1 MITTGTLFPHSD
13 RTVILASAGAGKG
26 LPVTSKILTRNGFIQ
41 LKDLQLY
48 DKVISPVDG
57 KEYPVT
63 GIYNRG
69 YRHVN
74 KITFTNRTSVLFD
87 DDHLWAIQSGA
98 DRYAGKPFTVV
109 TAEELKNTPLHRQAG
124 KWRKH
129 LVFIPVSCPVE
140 FSDED
145 LPMPYALG
153 LFISDGCT
161 VNRSIVIAE
170 KDVKRKFEVEIK
182 ECGGYLKPLKK
193 KYNYYIK
200 NFSMFQDK
208 FSFFGTHSYN
218 KFIPKEYLYASLDTR
233 RKLLAGLI
241 DGDGTV
247 SSSGKIDFDS
257 TSAQLIED
265 ITFLV
270 SSLGGVVTKRKE
282 KTGKYKKDGCT
293 VICRTV
299 YRINFWLPE
308 GVVLSEKHTRRLNF
322 CAKQRNQYKAVES
335 IEDAGYAD
343 CMCIY
348 IDSPDHLFIT
358 DDWIVTHNTS
368 RLMDILGEQLV
379 TTDSSRIA
387 FVTFTRKGVSE
398 GISRVLK
405 KYPFLSYEQLPFFR
419 TLHSLCFR
427 ELKLDRNRLW
437 GIKHEKLLNASIGC
451 NVHRFYDIDHATRD
465 NQILDAYDIERSGG
479 RADPNIVCTPEYE
492 RLTKAYDEVK
502 KQTGAIDFTDCL
514 QMFVEQGKSLPVDVA
529 CIDECFSP
537 ETKVRMA
544 DGSVKEIKH
553 INVGDTV
560 QGTKGPTTV
569 IAKHE
574 GIDDMYNVVSCK
586 NEVLFTCNSR
596 HALISPFSD
605 SWEEAQNLEI
615 TKVYFQEFGGE
626 EKPPLLKRKQ
636 SIVEYTQDFVICRVE
651 RTKKSGYVGIT
662 VDALDS
668 LFVLANGC
676 VVHNCQDLTDLQWA
690 VCNVAFA
697 DAKKVYCAGDDFQC
711 QRKEDKV
718 LTRDGYKQIQ
728 DVTDNDCLISFDIK
742 HQEFKGFKSA
752 EYHPQIA
759 RRPFKGD
766 LITVS
771 NEKKEEASFTP
782 EHKLLVRFDYSNTN
796 IRCVYLMK
804 KGAWYRIGQCQIFNA
819 QGTLHLGTRMRQEK
833 ADACWI
839 LRICTTHQEA
849 RNWEAIY
856 SYGFGIPQMSWKF
869 WTTAGDINKVY
880 DSLPDLVSNVEKL
893 LVSVGKYIEFPL
905 LTDERLKE
913 RKGGTPLTLCEA
925 VNLCPEIM
933 KLPVYKPDTKTVDW
947 QSFSVGKNFYN
958 DFVYSM
964 NVPVHHTYITNGGIV
979 SHNCVFSYAGA
990 NPQVLIDLAK
1000 VSKTEKLEISHR
1012 LPTSVYRL
1020 AKKITDNIEV
1030 KIDKDYRP
1038 KDFAKKGNIK
1048 FLPDL
1053 LSLYPFL
1060 KNQAEGDWYILT
1072 RNTSF
1077 QKDVISL
1084 LEGLILPYIAN
1095 DRYFIPSKDWIKI
1108 KDFWMFRKEGY
1119 KTEEKR
1125 DEFLKQYS
1133 IKNIYGSMVETQL
1146 FDPIKSTLY
1155 QAYLDLYGFDKLE
1168 EWYTKKKG
1176 IVVSNIHRVKGGE
1189 AQNVA
1194 IIMDCGKKVAEHA
1207 FEVPDDELRTLYVAV
1222 TRTKENLFFIRSDSN
1237 DALDTLLWK
1246 CINSGE

>member
-1 MITTGTLFPHSD
+1 MITTGTLFPNAD

-41 LKDLQLY
+41 LKDLKLY

-74 KITFTNRTSVLFD
+74 KITFTNNTSITCD
-87 DDHLWAIQSGA
+87 DDHLWTIQTENM
-98 DRYAGKPFTVV
+98 RRVNTWKTVSMD
-109 TAEELKNTPLHRQAG
+109 ELKQLKLKRQCIYRT
-124 KWRKH
+124 RKYNKH
-129 LVFIPVSCPVE
+129 CIFIPISCPVE
-140 FSDED
+140 LGSKVEKNAYKIGVTYSKHPDILRFED
-145 LPMPYALG
+145 ILTFNLE
-153 LFISDGCT
+153 S
-161 VNRSIVIAE
+161 
-170 KDVKRKFEVEIK
+170 
-182 ECGGYLKPLKK
+182 
-193 KYNYYIK
+193 
-200 NFSMFQDK
+200 
-208 FSFFGTHSYN
+208 
-218 KFIPKEYLYASLDTR
+218 R
-233 RKLLAGLI
+233 RELLAGIL
-241 DGDGTV
+241 DTTGHV
-247 SSSGKIDFDS
+247 EESNKIWTRSKEGCNFI
-257 TSAQLIED
+257 LK
-265 ITFLV
+265 FLV
-270 SSLGGVVTKRKE
+270 SSLGGCVTQNRVTKDNYYE
-282 KTGKYKKDGCT
+282 
-293 VICRTV
+293 IS
-299 YRINFWLPE
+299 FWLPE
-308 GVVLSEKHTRRLNF
+308 GVNLR
-322 CAKQRNQYKAVES
+322 AKRYNKYKKIANVKPYKAIES
-335 IEDAGYAD
+335 IEDAGYED
-343 CMCIY
+343 CLCIY

-368 RLMDILGEQLV
+368 RLMNILGEQLV

-398 GISRVLK
+398 GVQRVLK

-437 GIKHEKLLNASIGC
+437 GIKHEKLLNASIGS
-451 NVHRFYDIDHATRD
+451 NVHRFYDIDHATKD

-479 RADPNIVCTPEYE
+479 SADPNIVCTPEYA

-514 QMFVEQGKSLPVDVA
+514 KMFVEQGKSLPVDIA

-537 ETKVRMA
+537 ETEVRMA
-544 DGSVKEIKH
+544 DGGIKEIRDIK
-553 INVGDTV
+553 VGDKV
-560 QGTKGPTTV
+560 QGTKGATTV

-574 GIDDMYNVVSCK
+574 GIDDMYNVVFHDK
-586 NEVLFTCNSR
+586 VLFTCNSR
-596 HALISPFSD
+596 HALVAPRTGT
-605 SWEEAQNLEI
+605 WEEARNLK
-615 TKVYFQEFGGE
+615 TTRVSFKRLDGRFQL
-626 EKPPLLKRKQ
+626 PVL
-636 SIVEYTQDFVICRVE
+636 CRVQY
-651 RTKKSGYVGIT
+651 TKKSEYVGIT

-676 VVHNCQDLTDLQWA
+676 VVHNCQDLTDLQWD
-690 VCNVAFA
+690 VCNIAFA
-697 DAKKVYCAGDDFQC
+697 NAKKVYCAGDDFQC
-711 QRKEDKV
+711 QRKDDKV
-718 LTRDGYKQIQ
+718 LTRNGYKQIQ
-728 DVTDNDCLISFDIK
+728 DVTDKDCLVSFDIR
-742 HQEFKGFKSA
+742 HQEFKGFKA
-752 EYHPQIA
+752 ADYHPQVA
-759 RRPFKGD
+759 KRPFKGE
-766 LITVS
+766 LVTVT
-771 NEKKEEASFTP
+771 NEEKETASFTP

-804 KGAWYRIGQCQIFNA
+804 KGSWYRIGQCQIFNL
-819 QGTLHLGTRMRQEK
+819 QGTLHLGTRMRAEE
-833 ADACWI
+833 AEACWI
-839 LRICTTHQEA
+839 LRVCSTCTEA
-849 RNWEAIY
+849 RDWEAIY
-856 SYGFGIPQMSWKF
+856 SYKFGIPQMSWKF
-869 WTTAGDINKVY
+869 WKNAGDINKVY
-880 DSLPDLVSNVEKL
+880 NSLPDLISNVEKL
-893 LVSVGKYIEFPL
+893 LTSVGKYIEFPL
-905 LTDERLKE
+905 LTDERLKA

-933 KLPVYKPDTKTVDW
+933 KLPVYNSDGKTVAW
-947 QSFSVGKNFYN
+947 QSFSVGKSFYN

-1000 VSKTEKLEISHR
+1000 VSKTEKLEVSHR
-1012 LPTSVYRL
+1012 LPTSVYKL

-1038 KDFAKKGNIK
+1038 KDYAKKGNIK

-1060 KNQAEGDWYILT
+1060 RNQAEGDWYILT

-1077 QKDVISL
+1077 QKDVIAL
-1084 LEGLILPYIAN
+1084 LEGLLLPYIAN
-1095 DRYFIPSKDWIKI
+1095 DRYFIPAKDWAKI

-1125 DEFLKQYS
+1125 DEFFKQYS
-1133 IKNIYGSMVETQL
+1133 IKNIFGSMVETQL
-1146 FDPIKSTLY
+1146 FNPIKSTLY

-1194 IIMDCGKKVAEHA
+1194 IVMDCGKKVAEHA
-1207 FEVPDDELRTLYVAV
+1207 FESPDDELRTLYVAV

>member
-87 DDHLWAIQSGA
+87 DDHLWSIQSDA
-98 DRYAGKPFTVV
+98 DRCAGKPFTVV

-182 ECGGYLKPLKK
+182 ECGGYLKSLKK

-299 YRINFWLPE
+299 YRITFWLPE

-343 CMCIY
+343 CLCIY

-676 VVHNCQDLTDLQWA
+676 VVHNCQDLTDLQWD

-697 DAKKVYCAGDDFQC
+697 DAKKVYCAGDDFQA
-711 QRKEDKV
+711 
-718 LTRDGYKQIQ
+718 L
-728 DVTDNDCLISFDIK
+728 
-742 HQEFKGFKSA
+742 
-752 EYHPQIA
+752 
-759 RRPFKGD
+759 
-766 LITVS
+766 
-771 NEKKEEASFTP
+771 
-782 EHKLLVRFDYSNTN
+782 
-796 IRCVYLMK
+796 
-804 KGAWYRIGQCQIFNA
+804 
-819 QGTLHLGTRMRQEK
+819 
-833 ADACWI
+833 
-839 LRICTTHQEA
+839 
-849 RNWEAIY
+849 
-856 SYGFGIPQMSWKF
+856 
-869 WTTAGDINKVY
+869 
-880 DSLPDLVSNVEKL
+880 
-893 LVSVGKYIEFPL
+893 
-905 LTDERLKE
+905 
-913 RKGGTPLTLCEA
+913 
-925 VNLCPEIM
+925 
-933 KLPVYKPDTKTVDW
+933 
-947 QSFSVGKNFYN
+947 
-958 DFVYSM
+958 
-964 NVPVHHTYITNGGIV
+964 
-979 SHNCVFSYAGA
+979 FSYAGA

>member
-1 MITTGTLFPHSD
+1 MITTGTLFPHSE
-13 RTVILASAGAGKG
+13 RTVILASAGSGKG
-26 LPVTSKILTRNGFIQ
+26 LPITSKILTRNGFIQ

-87 DDHLWAIQSGA
+87 DDHLWAIQSDA

-140 FSDED
+140 FSDKD

-153 LFISDGCT
+153 LFISDGCFT
-161 VNRSIVIAE
+161 NKRIVLAE
-170 KDVKRKFEVEIK
+170 EDVKQKFENEIGT
-182 ECGGYLKPLKK
+182 CGSYLKPLKE
-193 KYNYYIK
+193 KYNYYI
-200 NFSMFQDK
+200 SK
-208 FSFFGTHSYN
+208 FSRFKTILPSFGTHSYN
-218 KFIPKEYLYASLDTR
+218 KFIPKEYLYASLETR

-282 KTGKYKKDGCT
+282 KIGKYKKDGNII
-293 VICRTV
+293 ICRPV
-299 YRINFWLPE
+299 YRITFWLPD
-308 GVVLSEKHTRRLNF
+308 GVVLSEKQMRRLNS
-322 CAKQRNQYKAVES
+322 CAKQRHQYKAVES
-335 IEDAGYAD
+335 IEDAGYAE

-368 RLMDILGEQLV
+368 RLMNILGKQLV

-387 FVTFTRKGVSE
+387 FVTFTRKGVAE

-427 ELKLDRNRLW
+427 ELKIDRSRLW
-437 GIKHEKLLNASIGC
+437 GLKHEKLLNASIGS
-451 NVHRFYDIDHATRD
+451 NVHRLYDLEHATRD

-492 RLTKAYDEVK
+492 RLTKAYEEVK

-514 QMFVEQGKSLPVDVA
+514 QMFVEQGKSLPVDIA

-537 ETKVRMA
+537 ETEVRMA
-544 DGSVKEIKH
+544 DGSIKEIRH
-553 INVGDTV
+553 IKVGDKV
-560 QGTKGPTTV
+560 QGIRGATTV

-574 GIDDMYNVVSCK
+574 GIDDMYDVVSPENK
-586 NEVLFTCNSR
+586 VLFTCNSR
-596 HALISPFSD
+596 HALVDPISD
-605 SWEEAQNLEI
+605 YWEEAQNL
-615 TKVYFQEFGGE
+615 TTTRVSF
-626 EKPPLLKRKQ
+626 KRFDGLYQ
-636 SIVEYTQDFVICRVE
+636 RAVLCGVQQ
-651 RTKKSGYVGIT
+651 TKKSEYVGIT

-676 VVHNCQDLTDLQWA
+676 VVHNCQDLTDLQWD
-690 VCNVAFA
+690 VCNVAFS
-697 DAKKVYCAGDDFQC
+697 DAKKVYCAGDDFQA
-711 QRKEDKV
+711 
-718 LTRDGYKQIQ
+718 L
-728 DVTDNDCLISFDIK
+728 
-742 HQEFKGFKSA
+742 
-752 EYHPQIA
+752 
-759 RRPFKGD
+759 
-766 LITVS
+766 
-771 NEKKEEASFTP
+771 
-782 EHKLLVRFDYSNTN
+782 
-796 IRCVYLMK
+796 
-804 KGAWYRIGQCQIFNA
+804 
-819 QGTLHLGTRMRQEK
+819 
-833 ADACWI
+833 
-839 LRICTTHQEA
+839 
-849 RNWEAIY
+849 
-856 SYGFGIPQMSWKF
+856 
-869 WTTAGDINKVY
+869 
-880 DSLPDLVSNVEKL
+880 
-893 LVSVGKYIEFPL
+893 
-905 LTDERLKE
+905 
-913 RKGGTPLTLCEA
+913 
-925 VNLCPEIM
+925 
-933 KLPVYKPDTKTVDW
+933 
-947 QSFSVGKNFYN
+947 
-958 DFVYSM
+958 
-964 NVPVHHTYITNGGIV
+964 
-979 SHNCVFSYAGA
+979 FSYAGA

-1012 LPTSVYRL
+1012 LPVSVYNL

-1038 KDFAKKGNIK
+1038 KNFARKGSIK

-1077 QKDVISL
+1077 QKDVVAL
-1084 LEGLILPYIAN
+1084 LEGLVLPYVAN
-1095 DRYFIPSKDWIKI
+1095 DRYFIPTKDWAKI
-1108 KDFWMFRKEGY
+1108 KDFWMFRKVGY

-1125 DEFLKQYS
+1125 DEFMKQYS
-1133 IKNIYGSMVETQL
+1133 IKNIFGSMVETSL

-1155 QAYLDLYGFDKLE
+1155 QAYLDMYGFDKLE
-1168 EWYTKKKG
+1168 DWYTKKRG

-1246 CINSGE
+1246 CINSGA

>member
-1 MITTGTLFPHSD
+1 MITTGTLFPHSE

-26 LPVTSKILTRNGFIQ
+26 LPVTSKILTKKGFIQ

-74 KITFTNRTSVLFD
+74 KATFTNGTSVLFD
-87 DDHLWAIQSGA
+87 DDHLWAIQSDA
-98 DRYAGKPFTVV
+98 DRCAGKPFTVV
-109 TAEELKNTPLHRQAG
+109 SAEELKNTPLHRQAG

-140 FSDED
+140 FSDKD

-153 LFISDGCT
+153 LFISDGST
-161 VNRSIVIAE
+161 VARNIVIAE
-170 KDVKRKFEVEIK
+170 EDVKRKFEDDIK

-193 KYNYYIK
+193 KYNYYLYNFRSFK
-200 NFSMFQDK
+200 NK

-218 KFIPKEYLYASLDTR
+218 KFIPKEYLYASLETR

-247 SSSGKIDFDS
+247 YSSGKIDFDS

-270 SSLGGVVTKRKE
+270 SSLGGVVTKRNG
-282 KTGKYKKDGCT
+282 KTGKYKKDGNT
-293 VICRTV
+293 IMCRSV
-299 YRINFWLPE
+299 YRITFWLPE
-308 GVVLSEKHTRRLNF
+308 GVVLSEKHMRRLDF
-322 CAKQRNQYKAVES
+322 CANQRHQYKAIES
-335 IEDAGYAD
+335 IEDAGYED

-398 GISRVLK
+398 GVSRVLK

-437 GIKHEKLLNASIGC
+437 GIQHEKLLNASIGS
-451 NVHRFYDIDHATRD
+451 NVHRFYDIDHATKD

-514 QMFVEQGKSLPVDVA
+514 QLFVEQGKSLPVDIA

-537 ETKVRMA
+537 ETEVRMA
-544 DGSVKEIKH
+544 DGSTKEIRH
-553 INVGDTV
+553 IKVGDKV
-560 QGTKGPTTV
+560 QGTRGATTV
-569 IAKHE
+569 IAKQE
-574 GIDDMYNVVSCK
+574 GVDDMYNVVSPE
-586 NEVLFTCNSR
+586 NTVLFTCNSR
-596 HALISPFSD
+596 HALVSPVTGT
-605 SWEEAQNLEI
+605 WEEARKLE
-615 TKVYFQEFGGE
+615 TTRVSFKRFYSCFQV
-626 EKPPLLKRKQ
+626 PVL
-636 SIVEYTQDFVICRVE
+636 CRVHH
-651 RTKKSGYVGIT
+651 TKKAAYVGIT

-676 VVHNCQDLTDLQWA
+676 VVHNCQDLTDLQWD

-697 DAKKVYCAGDDFQC
+697 NAKKVYCAGDDYQ
-711 QRKEDKV
+711 
-718 LTRDGYKQIQ
+718 
-728 DVTDNDCLISFDIK
+728 
-742 HQEFKGFKSA
+742 
-752 EYHPQIA
+752 
-759 RRPFKGD
+759 
-766 LITVS
+766 
-771 NEKKEEASFTP
+771 
-782 EHKLLVRFDYSNTN
+782 
-796 IRCVYLMK
+796 
-804 KGAWYRIGQCQIFNA
+804 
-819 QGTLHLGTRMRQEK
+819 
-833 ADACWI
+833 
-839 LRICTTHQEA
+839 
-849 RNWEAIY
+849 
-856 SYGFGIPQMSWKF
+856 
-869 WTTAGDINKVY
+869 
-880 DSLPDLVSNVEKL
+880 
-893 LVSVGKYIEFPL
+893 
-905 LTDERLKE
+905 
-913 RKGGTPLTLCEA
+913 
-925 VNLCPEIM
+925 
-933 KLPVYKPDTKTVDW
+933 
-947 QSFSVGKNFYN
+947 
-958 DFVYSM
+958 
-964 NVPVHHTYITNGGIV
+964 
-979 SHNCVFSYAGA
+979 CVFSYAGA

-1000 VSKTEKLEISHR
+1000 VSRTEKLEVSHR
-1012 LPTSVYRL
+1012 LPTSVYKL

-1038 KDFAKKGNIK
+1038 KNSAKKGNIK

-1072 RNTSF
+1072 RNTAF
-1077 QKDVISL
+1077 QKDVIVL
-1084 LEGLILPYIAN
+1084 LEGLLLPYVAN
-1095 DRYFIPSKDWIKI
+1095 DRYFIPAKDWAKI

-1133 IKNIYGSMVETQL
+1133 IKNIFGSMVETQL
-1146 FDPIKSTLY
+1146 FNPIKSTLY

-1237 DALDTLLWK
+1237 DALDALLWK

>member
-1 MITTGTLFPHSD
+1 MITTGTLFPNSE

-26 LPVTSKILTRNGFIQ
+26 EPVTSKILTKKGFIQ

-69 YRHVN
+69 VRHVN
-74 KITFTNRTSVLFD
+74 RITFTNRTSVLFD
-87 DDHLWAIQSGA
+87 DDHLWAIQSDA
-98 DRYAGKPFTVV
+98 DRCTGKPFTVV
-109 TAEELKNTPLHRQAG
+109 SAKELKNMPLYRQAG

-140 FSDED
+140 FSDNV

-153 LFISDGCT
+153 LFISDGSVVAKT
-161 VNRSIVIAE
+161 IVIAE
-170 KDVKRKFEVEIK
+170 EDVKQKFEAELSL
-182 ECGGYLKPLKK
+182 CGSSIVPLERKYHYRFHKFNNFKK
-193 KYNYYIK
+193 
-200 NFSMFQDK
+200 S

-218 KFIPKEYLYASLDTR
+218 KFIPKEYLYASFETR
-233 RKLLAGLI
+233 RELLAGLI

-247 SSSGKIDFDS
+247 SSCGKIDFES
-257 TSAQLIED
+257 TSEQLIED

-270 SSLGGVVTKRKE
+270 SSLGGVVTKRKS
-282 KTGKYKKDGCT
+282 KIGKYKKDGNT
-293 VICRTV
+293 IICRPV
-299 YRINFWLPE
+299 YRITFWLPD
-308 GVVLSEKHTRRLNF
+308 GIVLSEKHTTRMSSCPMQRRP
-322 CAKQRNQYKAVES
+322 YKAIES
-335 IEDAGYAD
+335 IEDAGFAE

-368 RLMDILGEQLV
+368 RLMHILGEQLV

-398 GISRVLK
+398 GVSRVLK

-427 ELKLDRNRLW
+427 ELNIDRNRLW
-437 GIKHEKLLNASIGC
+437 GLKHEKLLNASIGS
-451 NVHRFYDIDHATRD
+451 NVHRLYDLDHATRD

-479 RADPNIVCTPEYE
+479 RADPEIVCTPEYE

-537 ETKVRMA
+537 ETEVRMA
-544 DGSVKEIKH
+544 DGSIKEIRDIK
-553 INVGDTV
+553 VGDKV
-560 QGTKGPTTV
+560 QGTKGATTV

-574 GIDDMYNVVSCK
+574 GIDDMYNVVFRDK
-586 NEVLFTCNSR
+586 VLFTCNSR
-596 HALISPFSD
+596 HALLDPISD
-605 SWEEAQNLEI
+605 TWEEARNLEV
-615 TKVYFQEFGGE
+615 TRVSFQRFDG
-626 EKPPLLKRKQ
+626 R
-636 SIVEYTQDFVICRVE
+636 FRVPVLCSVQQ
-651 RTKKSGYVGIT
+651 TKKAAYVGIT

-676 VVHNCQDLTDLQWA
+676 VVHNCQDLTDLQWD
-690 VCNVAFA
+690 VCNVAFT
-697 DAKKVYCAGDDFQC
+697 DAKKVYCAGDDFQA
-711 QRKEDKV
+711 
-718 LTRDGYKQIQ
+718 L
-728 DVTDNDCLISFDIK
+728 
-742 HQEFKGFKSA
+742 
-752 EYHPQIA
+752 
-759 RRPFKGD
+759 
-766 LITVS
+766 
-771 NEKKEEASFTP
+771 
-782 EHKLLVRFDYSNTN
+782 
-796 IRCVYLMK
+796 
-804 KGAWYRIGQCQIFNA
+804 
-819 QGTLHLGTRMRQEK
+819 
-833 ADACWI
+833 
-839 LRICTTHQEA
+839 
-849 RNWEAIY
+849 
-856 SYGFGIPQMSWKF
+856 
-869 WTTAGDINKVY
+869 
-880 DSLPDLVSNVEKL
+880 
-893 LVSVGKYIEFPL
+893 
-905 LTDERLKE
+905 
-913 RKGGTPLTLCEA
+913 
-925 VNLCPEIM
+925 
-933 KLPVYKPDTKTVDW
+933 
-947 QSFSVGKNFYN
+947 
-958 DFVYSM
+958 
-964 NVPVHHTYITNGGIV
+964 
-979 SHNCVFSYAGA
+979 FSYAGA

-1000 VSKTEKLEISHR
+1000 VSKTEKLEVSHR
-1012 LPTSVYRL
+1012 LPTSVYKL

-1038 KDFAKKGNIK
+1038 KDSAKKGSIK

-1053 LSLYPFL
+1053 FSLYPFL

-1072 RNTSF
+1072 RNTTF

-1084 LEGLILPYIAN
+1084 LEGLLLPYIAN
-1095 DRYFIPSKDWIKI
+1095 DRYFIPSKDWGKI

-1125 DEFLKQYS
+1125 DEFMKQYS
-1133 IKNIYGSMVETQL
+1133 IKNIFGSMIETKL
-1146 FDPIKSTLY
+1146 FDPVKCALY

-1168 EWYTKKKG
+1168 DWYTKKKG

-1189 AQNVA
+1189 AQNVV
-1194 IIMDCGKKVAEHA
+1194 IVMDCGKKVADHA

>member
-1 MITTGTLFPHSD
+1 MITTGTLFPHSE

-26 LPVTSKILTRNGFIQ
+26 LPVTSKILTKKGFIQ
-41 LKDLQLY
+41 LKDLKLY

-74 KITFTNRTSVLFD
+74 KATFTNGTSVLFD
-87 DDHLWAIQSGA
+87 DDHLWAIQSYEA
-98 DRYAGKPFTVV
+98 WRVRRPFTVV
-109 TAEELKNTPLHRQAG
+109 SAEKLKNMNLYRRDGRYLRPL
-124 KWRKH
+124 
-129 LVFIPVSCPVE
+129 VYVPISCPVE
-140 FSDED
+140 FSDEE
-145 LPMPYALG
+145 LPMPCA
-153 LFISDGCT
+153 
-161 VNRSIVIAE
+161 
-170 KDVKRKFEVEIK
+170 
-182 ECGGYLKPLKK
+182 
-193 KYNYYIK
+193 
-200 NFSMFQDK
+200 
-208 FSFFGTHSYN
+208 FGTHSYN
-218 KFIPKEYLYASLDTR
+218 KFIPKEYLYASLETR
-233 RKLLAGLI
+233 RKLLACLI
-241 DGDGTV
+241 DGDGEIFSNGQIV
-247 SSSGKIDFDS
+247 FAS
-257 TSAQLIED
+257 TSEQLIDD

-270 SSLGGVVTKRKE
+270 SSLGGVVAKREVKIV
-282 KTGKYKKDGCT
+282 KYKKDGCT
-293 VICRTV
+293 GTCRTM
-299 YRINFWLPE
+299 YRINFWLPK

-322 CAKQRNQYKAVES
+322 CEKHTKIMNDCDGQIRPYKAVHS
-335 IEDAGYAD
+335 IEDAGFAE

-368 RLMDILGEQLV
+368 RLMNILGEQLV

-419 TLHSLCFR
+419 TLHALCFR
-427 ELKLDRNRLW
+427 ELKLDRRRLW
-437 GIKHEKLLNASIGC
+437 GIRHEKLLNASIGS
-451 NVHRFYDIDHATRD
+451 NVHRLYDIDHATRD

-537 ETKVRMA
+537 ETEVRMA
-544 DGSVKEIKH
+544 DGSVKEIRH
-553 INVGDTV
+553 IKVGDKV
-560 QGTKGPTTV
+560 QGTKGATTV
-569 IAKHE
+569 IAKQE
-574 GIDDMYNVVSCK
+574 GVDDMYNVVSPE
-586 NEVLFTCNSR
+586 NTVLFTCNSR
-596 HALISPFSD
+596 HALVSPVTGT
-605 SWEEAQNLEI
+605 WEEARNLK
-615 TKVYFQEFGGE
+615 TTRVSFKRFYSCFQV
-626 EKPPLLKRKQ
+626 PVL
-636 SIVEYTQDFVICRVE
+636 CRVQQ
-651 RTKKSGYVGIT
+651 TKKSEYIGIT
-662 VDALDS
+662 VDAPDN

-676 VVHNCQDLTDLQWA
+676 VVHNCQDLTDLQWD

-697 DAKKVYCAGDDFQC
+697 NAKKVYCAGDDFQA
-711 QRKEDKV
+711 
-718 LTRDGYKQIQ
+718 L
-728 DVTDNDCLISFDIK
+728 
-742 HQEFKGFKSA
+742 
-752 EYHPQIA
+752 
-759 RRPFKGD
+759 
-766 LITVS
+766 
-771 NEKKEEASFTP
+771 
-782 EHKLLVRFDYSNTN
+782 
-796 IRCVYLMK
+796 
-804 KGAWYRIGQCQIFNA
+804 
-819 QGTLHLGTRMRQEK
+819 
-833 ADACWI
+833 
-839 LRICTTHQEA
+839 
-849 RNWEAIY
+849 
-856 SYGFGIPQMSWKF
+856 
-869 WTTAGDINKVY
+869 
-880 DSLPDLVSNVEKL
+880 
-893 LVSVGKYIEFPL
+893 
-905 LTDERLKE
+905 
-913 RKGGTPLTLCEA
+913 
-925 VNLCPEIM
+925 
-933 KLPVYKPDTKTVDW
+933 
-947 QSFSVGKNFYN
+947 
-958 DFVYSM
+958 
-964 NVPVHHTYITNGGIV
+964 
-979 SHNCVFSYAGA
+979 FSYAGA

-1012 LPTSVYRL
+1012 LPVSVYNL
-1020 AKKITDNIEV
+1020 AKKITNNIEV

-1038 KDFAKKGNIK
+1038 KNSAKKGNIK

-1053 LSLYPFL
+1053 MSLYPFL

-1077 QKDVISL
+1077 QKDVIAL

-1125 DEFLKQYS
+1125 DEFMTQYS
-1133 IKNIYGSMVETQL
+1133 IKNIFGSMVETKL

-1155 QAYLDLYGFDKLE
+1155 QAYLDMYGFDKLE
-1168 EWYTKKKG
+1168 DWYTKKKG

-1189 AQNVA
+1189 AQNVV
-1194 IIMDCGKKVAEHA
+1194 IVMDCGKKVAEHV